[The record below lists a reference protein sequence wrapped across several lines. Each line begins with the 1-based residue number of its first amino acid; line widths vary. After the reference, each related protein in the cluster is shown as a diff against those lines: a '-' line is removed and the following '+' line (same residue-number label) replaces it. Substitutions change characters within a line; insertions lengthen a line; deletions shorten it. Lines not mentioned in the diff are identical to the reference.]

1 MTEKEIGK
9 LVGENINYV
18 RAMADRYRGKGVDFD
33 DLVSEGSLAM
43 VEAARKFDASRGN
56 RFVSYAKPFIEKAMA
71 HAIDIQA
78 NGGMRVDDPS
88 RKRGSKCSPVS
99 MDAPVKEG
107 SKFTLLDILADPEA
121 KQGDESATLKAMLD
135 DLKTT
140 TATLEELDRQVIKAF
155 YGLDHVR
162 LTMAEIAE
170 DMGLKRERVRQIR
183 DKALRK
189 MSKTTHNPVLKELL
203 RG

>member
-1 MTEKEIGK
+1 MTEKDIEK

-43 VEAARKFDASRGN
+43 IEAARKFDASRGN
-56 RFVSYAKPFIEKAMA
+56 PFVSYAKPFIEKAMK
-71 HAIDIQA
+71 HAIAVQA
-78 NGGMRVDDPS
+78 NGGLLVENN
-88 RKRGSKCSPVS
+88 RKRGGKHSPVS

-107 SKFTLLDILADPEA
+107 SKFTLLDILADPDA
-121 KQGDESATLKAMLD
+121 KQGDENATLKAMLE
-135 DLKTT
+135 DLKATV
-140 TATLEELDRQVIKAF
+140 ATLEERDRQVINAF
-155 YGLDHVR
+155 YGLNHAR

-183 DKALRK
+183 DKALRR
-189 MSKTTHNPVLKELL
+189 MSKTTLNPILRELL
-203 RG
+203 RS